1 MMLSGF
7 CPSFHFFPFN
17 FHSVEYFQSGL
28 THLVT
33 TMTTSPSKSNFMYF
47 LCLMQR
53 PLFLHQY
60 LYKSQKK
67 KKKEE
72 EEEGSE
78 CFFGHVLS
86 PSNRG
91 PMNYTVDPKIHMLKS
106 KPAM

>member
-1 MMLSGF
+1 MSDA
-7 CPSFHFFPFN
+7 
-17 FHSVEYFQSGL
+17 E
-28 THLVT
+28 T
-33 TMTTSPSKSNFMYF
+33 TLSPSISV
-47 LCLMQR
+47 QI
-53 PLFLHQY
+53 
-60 LYKSQKK
+60 SKK